1 MKKILCLFDYGC
13 TTGFSNVSHNLLD
26 QLEAQAKGKFEF
38 VIIGINYYGKPKQV
52 GNRMILP
59 AMEISPQKDPYGRD
73 GFLKILKED
82 ATLDGVFIM
91 QDLQVMHTIKHLM
104 DFVLVERE
112 RMGKKPIQTIFYFPV
127 DSDLDSTW
135 CKDLQSFSSLV
146 TYTKYGVSQFKKHN
160 SSSKITDIPHGANFT
175 DFYPLSV
182 AEKKKTKEKLHKGND
197 FVAITVNRNQV
208 RKDMGSLLQGW
219 KVFLDKQTKYKT
231 PVLYVHANSKDPIG
245 YNLREAQNWLGIPN
259 ENIKYADFNG
269 GLSPFT
275 NAELNE
281 IYNSADVFISTTLG
295 EGWGLTV
302 TEAMQTKTPV
312 ICPMHTSLKEITN
325 DGENVWGITDLHPFI
340 LFDHDFSR
348 VRERSNPIQVG
359 ELILEVSNASKEEL
373 HKKTSQAFEKIKQL
387 DWSNV
392 GKTWAK
398 FFTQIYYK

>member
-38 VIIGINYYGKPKQV
+38 VIVGINYYGKPKQV

-73 GFLKILKED
+73 AFLKILKED
-82 ATLDGVFIM
+82 STLDGLFIM
-91 QDLQVMHTIKHLM
+91 QDLQVMHTVKSLM
-104 DFVLVERE
+104 DFVIVERQ
-112 RMGKKPIQTIFYFPV
+112 RFGKPFNSIFYFPV
-127 DSDLDSTW
+127 DSDLAPSW
-135 CKDLQSFSSLV
+135 CKNLESFSNLV
-146 TYTKYGVSQFKKHN
+146 TYTKYGISQFKKHN
-160 SSSKITDIPHGANFT
+160 SSSKIKDIPHGANFT
-175 DFYPLSV
+175 DFYPLSL
-182 AEKKKTKEKLHKGND
+182 AQKKKAKEKLHKGHD

-245 YNLREAQNWLGIPN
+245 YNLREAQNWIGIPD

-269 GLSPFT
+269 GLSPFS
-275 NAELNE
+275 NSELNE

-348 VRERSNPIQVG
+348 VRERSNPLQVG

>member
-13 TTGFSNVSHNLLD
+13 TTGFANVSHNLLD

-38 VIIGINYYGKPKQV
+38 VIVGINYYGKPKQV

-73 GFLKILKED
+73 AFLKILKED
-82 ATLDGVFIM
+82 SSLDGLFIM
-91 QDLQVMHTIKHLM
+91 QDLQVMHTVKSLM
-104 DFVLVERE
+104 DFVIVERQ
-112 RMGKKPIQTIFYFPV
+112 RFGKPFNSIFYFPV
-127 DSDLDSTW
+127 DSDLAPSW
-135 CKDLQSFSSLV
+135 CKNLESFSNLV
-146 TYTKYGVSQFKKHN
+146 TYTKYGISQFKKHN
-160 SSSKITDIPHGANFT
+160 SSSKITDIPHGANFN
-175 DFYPLSV
+175 DFFPLSL
-182 AEKKKTKEKLHKGND
+182 AQKKKAKEKLHKGHD

-208 RKDMGSLLQGW
+208 RKDMSSLLQGW

-231 PVLYVHANSKDPIG
+231 PVLYIHANSKDPIG

-269 GLSPFT
+269 GLSPFS
-275 NAELNE
+275 NSELNE
-281 IYNSADVFISTTLG
+281 IYNSADVFITTTLG

-312 ICPMHTSLKEITN
+312 ICPMHTSLSEIS
-325 DGENVWGITDLHPFI
+325 DYGKNVWGITDLQPMI
-340 LFDHDFSR
+340 LPDNDFSR
-348 VRERSNPIQVG
+348 VRERSNPAQVG